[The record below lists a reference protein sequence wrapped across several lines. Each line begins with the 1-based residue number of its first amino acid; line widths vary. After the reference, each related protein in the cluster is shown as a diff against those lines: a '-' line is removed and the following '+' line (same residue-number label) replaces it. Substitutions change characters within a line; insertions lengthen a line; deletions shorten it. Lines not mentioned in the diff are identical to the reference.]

1 MKRIGTFIAM
11 MAISTSAHA
20 ATFSFVIGDKRIHIE
35 APRSCR
41 SSACVSVSSS
51 ERLERKS
58 KEEVKIAPVVTPTP
72 VPAPV
77 AVPMP
82 QPACPAATLPA
93 QPVTPIVAT
102 VPPPTAPVLA
112 SSTTRDV
119 IVPPPPKIEA
129 PKIETPRVER
139 PALEPPKTTSLEPPV
154 AAKPATEPRLSA
166 VSRESEE
173 DPPPLGTWETEGAKG
188 TVRIEHCGRA
198 LCGYVLSESSP
209 KGESVLVNMKPKSA
223 SVWTGNVYSRA
234 SGNTYYGT
242 MELKSPTRLHVEA
255 CALFHFVCSGNDWT
269 RIEERPAKLITTSR
283 QGSSARS

>member
-1 MKRIGTFIAM
+1 MFSEASMKRIGTFIAM

-20 ATFSFVIGDKRIHIE
+20 ASFSFVIGDKRLHIE

-41 SSACVSVSSS
+41 SNSCVSVSSS
-51 ERLERKS
+51 ERFERKS
-58 KEEVKIAPVVTPTP
+58 KAEVKIAPVVTPTP
-72 VPAPV
+72 APPPA
-77 AVPMP
+77 AVQTP

-102 VPPPTAPVLA
+102 MPPPAAPVLA
-112 SSTTRDV
+112 STTTR
-119 IVPPPPKIEA
+119 E
-129 PKIETPRVER
+129 
-139 PALEPPKTTSLEPPV
+139 
-154 AAKPATEPRLSA
+154 KPATEPRLST

-173 DPPPLGTWETEGAKG
+173 DPAPLGTWETEGAKG

-209 KGESVLVNMKPKSA
+209 KGESVLVNMRPKSA

-242 MELKSPTRLHVEA
+242 MELKSPTKLHVEA
-255 CALFHFVCSGNDWT
+255 CALFHFVCSANDWT